1 MRLIACC
8 LSQFDEGASSDAAAA
23 AAAAAEQ
30 VFSHRRSWDKNPRF
44 GWALPIDRRNIG
56 SQAGIAPRHISTAAQ
71 IHTHTVLGPEHEH
84 GEQEALTHFHKGTD
98 KKIFY
103 LNAQASTINPKP

>member
-8 LSQFDEGASSDAAAA
+8 LSQFDEGASSDAAA

-84 GEQEALTHFHKGTD
+84 EEQEALTHFHKGTD
-98 KKIFY
+98 KKI
-103 LNAQASTINPKP
+103 LCLDAQAKHHKP